1 MEGFLVL
8 FALFCVAVVFFLQS
22 KGASKPAKKTPSWVP
37 IQDNFKSLAEVQT
50 ALRGAGLEASQLII
64 GVDFTQSNEWQGQRT
79 FGGRNLHTIT
89 SGKNPYEAVLETIG
103 QTLAVF
109 DEDGQIPTFGFGD
122 SNTRDHSVFPFMTS
136 GADCNGIPEVLERY
150 RKLVP
155 AVQLSGPTSF
165 APLIRKAIKIVREE
179 KEYHI
184 LLIIADGQVSK
195 EADTVRAIVEASKY
209 PLSIVM
215 VGVGDGP
222 WDMMDEFDDKLPDR
236 AFDNFQFVEY
246 NKYANNPAAFALN
259 ALMEIPEQFQE
270 IRKLGLLG
278 IELN

>member
-1 MEGFLVL
+1 MEGFLVI
-8 FALFCVAVVFFLQS
+8 FALFCVAVVFLLQS
-22 KGASKPAKKTPSWVP
+22 KGTGGSKAAKKTPSWVS
-37 IQDNFKSLAEVQT
+37 IRDNFKTLTEVQT
-50 ALRGAGLEASQLII
+50 ALRGAGLESSQLII

-79 FGGRNLHTIT
+79 FGGRNLHDIK

-103 QTLAVF
+103 QTLSVF

-122 SNTRDHSVFPFMTS
+122 SNTRDHSVFSFNPS
-136 GADCNGIPEVLERY
+136 GADCDGLSEVLERY
-150 RKLVP
+150 RKMVP
-155 AVQLSGPTSF
+155 SVQLSGPTSF
-165 APLIRKAIKIVREE
+165 APLIRKAIKLVKEA

-184 LLIIADGQVSK
+184 LLIIADGQVAK
-195 EADTVRAIVEASKY
+195 EADTVKAIVEASQH

-222 WDMMDEFDDKLPDR
+222 WDMMDEFDDKLPQR

-246 NKYANNPAAFALN
+246 TKYAQNPAAFALN

-270 IRKLGLLG
+270 IRKLNLL
-278 IELN
+278 